1 MTGTLIPLRSDR
13 GAASAL
19 AVFDVT
25 AVELLQEGRA
35 ATLLGARLTAIKA
48 DLLAKRVQLIA
59 VIADLQARPSSGDA
73 GIDAVNVTLRAEA
86 GKGLAHI
93 DMFLRHTEACAASVV
108 AS

>member
-35 ATLLGARLTAIKA
+35 ATLSDARLDVIRA
-48 DLLAKRVQLIA
+48 DLLAKRRQLVA
-59 VIADLQARPSSGDA
+59 MIADLRARLPSGDA
-73 GIDAVNVTLRAEA
+73 RIDAVNATLLAEA
-86 GKGLAHI
+86 GIGLGYV
-93 DMFLRHTEACAASVV
+93 DQFLEQVGACALRAPD
-108 AS
+108 